1 MSHSSARAG
10 PAEIT
15 EVQRRERKKLK
26 THKKW
31 ALKNA
36 GARSSK
42 QTKYH
47 ITTFER
53 FLQQTGWSKPSS
65 NIQLNAEIFE
75 NFSWWIQR
83 STEIHC
89 DFKILSTFLRS
100 VLRKFNITSE
110 AFAAWS
116 TSTLNDFKKAFNK
129 STIKVPK
136 VNLAFNRQ
144 RASALLL
151 KLRTSNYINDDL
163 LYTAMLVYLI
173 TSLRPGNILKGTS
186 DKDHSLA
193 LKMNNVY
200 ERKRSGTSEA
210 CMFIL
215 NDRHKNSKEEPVL
228 TAVPYN
234 KHTTNPKLFCA
245 ASRLKSAW
253 RKRRNSGANDSDCV
267 FINQRSKFPL
277 STSVANKRIQSIMTA
292 VFEEENKP
300 TEWAKFY
307 TLKSARKAVASLM
320 KELGCSPQTI
330 AIQLKHKTL
339 DSQMHYIGKFYK
351 DQPGLNRALYKDL

>member
-1 MSHSSARAG
+1 MNHEVGGSI
-10 PAEIT
+10 PTPIT
-15 EVQRRERKKLK
+15 CFQNLTVRPPLRPLRP
-26 THKKW
+26 HK
-31 ALKNA
+31 
-36 GARSSK
+36 SK
-42 QTKYH
+42 
-47 ITTFER
+47 
-53 FLQQTGWSKPSS
+53 
-65 NIQLNAEIFE
+65 
-75 NFSWWIQR
+75 
-83 STEIHC
+83 
-89 DFKILSTFLRS
+89 FLRWG
-100 VLRKFNITSE
+100 L
-110 AFAAWS
+110 
-116 TSTLNDFKKAFNK
+116 
-129 STIKVPK
+129 
-136 VNLAFNRQ
+136 Q
-144 RASALLL
+144 
-151 KLRTSNYINDDL
+151 
-163 LYTAMLVYLI
+163 
-173 TSLRPGNILKGTS
+173 
-186 DKDHSLA
+186 
-193 LKMNNVY
+193 
-200 ERKRSGTSEA
+200 
-210 CMFIL
+210 
-215 NDRHKNSKEEPVL
+215 EEPVL